1 MVRIR
6 SSIVLFS
13 CAAILFALCSAEFL
27 SAQVSG
33 HERTGVERTDPIEL
47 SAGFELDISRS
58 DSGEAEGLLLDGDAS
73 LELLYARSWHF
84 SADIP
89 GSALL
94 SLGLQPRPRLID
106 AIGDPQLGLGYTWRA
121 GDWRLGGEL
130 FYVYPLG
137 VYDDYEAETR
147 GGIYS
152 GSGYHRPGLAFSATR
167 YLDPLV
173 IGVRLKAAIGL
184 GRLEYTGSSWKPL
197 LSSLRL
203 SLVEA
208 LNAKA
213 AIEADL
219 DPGLNSPTIRNGIP
233 AAAGW
238 MYSFVGS
245 AFFVL
250 SGEALSFRAGLS
262 KSLSD
267 PAAPASLIL
276 STSYSFWRKK

>member
-1 MVRIR
+1 MVRFH
-6 SSIVLFS
+6 SSIALSS

-84 SADIP
+84 ATDIP

-106 AIGDPQLGLGYTWRA
+106 AIGDPQLGFGYTWRA
-121 GDWRLGGEL
+121 RDWRLGGEL
-130 FYVYPLG
+130 CYAYPLG
-137 VYDDYEAETR
+137 VYDDYEAEAK
-147 GGIYS
+147 GIYS

-173 IGVRLKAAIGL
+173 IGLRLKAAVG
-184 GRLEYTGSSWKPL
+184 
-197 LSSLRL
+197 
-203 SLVEA
+203 
-208 LNAKA
+208 
-213 AIEADL
+213 
-219 DPGLNSPTIRNGIP
+219 NGIP

-238 MYSFVGS
+238 KYAFVGS
-245 AFFVL
+245 AFFIL
-250 SGEALSFRAGLS
+250 SGDALSFRAGLS

-267 PAAPASLIL
+267 PGAPASLIL
-276 STSYSFWRKK
+276 STSYCFRRKK

>member
-1 MVRIR
+1 M
-6 SSIVLFS
+6 
-13 CAAILFALCSAEFL
+13 
-27 SAQVSG
+27 
-33 HERTGVERTDPIEL
+33 HERTGVERTDPLEI
-47 SAGFELDISRS
+47 STGFELDIARS
-58 DSGEAEGLLLDGDAS
+58 DSSEAEGLLLDGDAS

-94 SLGLQPRPRLID
+94 SLGLQPRPWLID

-130 FYVYPLG
+130 SYVYPLG
-137 VYDDYEAETR
+137 VYDDYEAEAK
-147 GGIYS
+147 GIYS

-173 IGVRLKAAIGL
+173 IGVRLKAAVGL
-184 GRLEYTGSSWKPL
+184 ARAEYAGSSWKPL
-197 LSSLRL
+197 LSSLKL

-219 DPGLNSPTIRNGIP
+219 DQSLNSPTIRNGIP
-233 AAAGW
+233 AASGW
-238 MYSFVGS
+238 KYAFVGS
-245 AFFVL
+245 AFFIL
-250 SGEALSFRAGLS
+250 SGDALSFRVGLS
-262 KSLSD
+262 KNLSD
-267 PAAPASLIL
+267 PAAPESLIL
-276 STSYSFWRKK
+276 STNYSFRTKK

>member
-1 MVRIR
+1 MVRIH
-6 SSIVLFS
+6 SSIALSS
-13 CAAILFALCSAEFL
+13 CASILFVLWSAEFL
-27 SAQVSG
+27 PAQVSS

-47 SAGFELDISRS
+47 STGFELDISRS

-84 SADIP
+84 STDIP

-94 SLGLQPRPRLID
+94 SLGLQPRARLIN
-106 AIGDPQLGLGYTWRA
+106 AIGDPQLGFGYTWRA

-130 FYVYPLG
+130 SYSYPLG
-137 VYDDYEAETR
+137 VYDDYEAAMK
-147 GGIYS
+147 GIYS

-173 IGVRLKAAIGL
+173 IGLRLKAAVGL
-184 GRLEYTGSSWKPL
+184 ARAEYTGSSWKPL

-219 DPGLNSPTIRNGIP
+219 DQSLNSPTVRNGIP
-233 AAAGW
+233 AATGW
-238 MYSFVGS
+238 KYAFVGS
-245 AFFVL
+245 AFFIL
-250 SGEALSFRAGLS
+250 SGDALSFRVGLS

-276 STSYSFWRKK
+276 STNYNFRAKK